1 MKVGLLALYLMLAP
15 QVQLVHIGRIS
26 KIDVKAGVITIRERL
41 YPERGSRG
49 RGAPRPPGLGADFP
63 PDIPPTPSRG
73 RGRRE
78 IETRVVYNSDT
89 VFAPS
94 GVSGLKVGD
103 AIQVT
108 AKPQKA
114 DVLATRIEKIG
125 TKP

>member
-26 KIDVKAGVITIRERL
+26 KIDVKAGVITIKERL
-41 YPERGSRG
+41 YPERGRG

-63 PDIPPTPSRG
+63 PDIPPSPNRG

-78 IETRVVYNSDT
+78 VETKVVYNPDT
-89 VFAPS
+89 VFVPS
-94 GVSGLKVGD
+94 GISEFKVGD

-108 AKPQKA
+108 AKPQKT
-114 DVLATRIEKIG
+114 DVLATRIEKIM
-125 TKP
+125 K